1 MFLERYHECMPDFSL
16 RTYCKL
22 EDLKRAGLDW
32 QKYALQ
38 ESNVPPK
45 VLEIAELLARYDSDQ
60 VRVARYSGSRRDYY
74 NWKPGAAAYLRRH
87 AAVQLSGIVDPGSG
101 HN

>member
-1 MFLERYHECMPDFSL
+1 MSVYGYHDRRPEFRLVTDG
-16 RTYCKL
+16 KQ
-22 EDLKRAGLDW
+22 EDLRRDGLDW
-32 QKYALQ
+32 RKYALQ

-60 VRVARYSGSRRDYY
+60 VRVAHYSGSRRDYY

-87 AAVQLSGIVDPGSG
+87 AAGQLSGIVDPGSG